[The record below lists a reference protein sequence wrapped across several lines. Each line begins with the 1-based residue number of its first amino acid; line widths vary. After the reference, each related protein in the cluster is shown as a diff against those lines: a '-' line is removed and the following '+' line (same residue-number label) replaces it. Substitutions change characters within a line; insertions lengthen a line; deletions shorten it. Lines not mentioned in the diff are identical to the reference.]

1 MARRSDVELGWKAKE
16 SFLAMELILVFIPT
30 NACELLENK
39 AKED

>member
-1 MARRSDVELGWKAKE
+1 MARRSDDELGWEAKG
-16 SFLAMELILVFIPT
+16 SSLAMGLILVFIPT